1 MAKATIDQQF
11 VEYVIKS
18 LVDHPDDVQITR
30 TVDSQGIFIQ
40 LKVHPEDLGRVIGK
54 GGTTATSIR
63 RLLYALGSKNREI
76 YKFKILDEN
85 EQPNLDGPQPREPF
99 VAPVAASVPAKT
111 EEPVKEE
118 DKPEEVIEEP
128 AKPTKKAPKTSEKME
143 QVKQVVQEEDK
154 EQGTGNKPARPLAG
168 EQKEEE
174 KTEPEVEEPK
184 VEEPEPM
191 ADDGLGDTAVYE
203 KTENLTDKTLK
214 ELKDLDDLEL

>member
-1 MAKATIDQQF
+1 MTTQSTIDQQF

-63 RLLYALGSKNREI
+63 RLLYALGSKNREV

-85 EQPNLDGPQPREPF
+85 EQPNLDGPKPREAF
-99 VAPVAASVPAKT
+99 VASAMQSKPETGAVTEEPVTEVAEEKT
-111 EEPVKEE
+111 VIADKEPEAEVTEEVAEVKDEPVVEPTAEPVKEE
-118 DKPEEVIEEP
+118 MPV
-128 AKPTKKAPKTSEKME
+128 
-143 QVKQVVQEEDK
+143 
-154 EQGTGNKPARPLAG
+154 
-168 EQKEEE
+168 
-174 KTEPEVEEPK
+174 
-184 VEEPEPM
+184 PM
-191 ADDGLGDTAVYE
+191 VADPVSDTAPYE

-214 ELKDLDDLEL
+214 ELKDLDDLDL